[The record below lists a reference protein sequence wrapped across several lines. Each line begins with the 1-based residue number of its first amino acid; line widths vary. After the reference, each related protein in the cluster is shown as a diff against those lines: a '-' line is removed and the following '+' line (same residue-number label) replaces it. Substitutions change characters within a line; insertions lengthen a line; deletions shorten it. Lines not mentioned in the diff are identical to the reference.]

1 MAVLEERHTTAKR
14 RRKSSSWSFPREV
27 RRMRMRPRRAR
38 RARAKRRL
46 RESCVGE
53 SVSLA
58 WHKMGWVGG
67 RATRTSSVTIGILPV
82 FWNRD
87 CAVAISAGESRI
99 STAGIVCRCF
109 RITPTMRCAMFE
121 KAKTTTSGHAR
132 YPPIY
137 IPTHLHTYTCMH
149 ACIHISSPNL
159 PSQNHLAQSLHAFE
173 PRRAAP
179 FSLAATM
186 TDA

>member
-1 MAVLEERHTTAKR
+1 
-14 RRKSSSWSFPREV
+14 
-27 RRMRMRPRRAR
+27 MRMRPRRAR

-137 IPTHLHTYTCMH
+137 IPTYLHTYTCMH
-149 ACIHISSPNL
+149 ACMHTYIKSEPPIPESPR
-159 PSQNHLAQSLHAFE
+159 PIPARIRTPARRPVQ
-173 PRRAAP
+173 PRSNNDRRLKRVGLWNAAGRIG
-179 FSLAATM
+179 A
-186 TDA
+186 